1 MREAHNARQRPA
13 RAVSDLIVLL
23 VGNLLEPELAPLGSG
38 HDLVD
43 LGGKKPDRDQGKL
56 VGKKMVVSGGPGP
69 GRKGEKADQSGQ
81 SSCVFERAMG
91 REAAPGFVASLP
103 TLRDRGRDK
112 YSRQRRGPK
121 PGPPSTAPPSPRTPS
136 TFPRPAA
143 CPARVRVPSTLARSG
158 SWAGSTTSALRLEGS
173 AFPVS
178 ARIPTRGA
186 VPPARRP
193 PWRATS
199 SLPSRSPPPPYQ
211 VGRYELLALCASR
224 PHWLGTFADAWFRAK
239 KTERNRDRDRSR
251 ARDLEAAEGRRP
263 FSGERE
269 SARRRSA
276 SAMFSGVSESDDDF
290 RVNPSQLAM
299 EVRIHCV
306 PLPRRNPP
314 LISDRV

>member
-23 VGNLLEPELAPLGSG
+23 VGDLLEPELAPLGSG

-69 GRKGEKADQSGQ
+69 GRKGEKAGQSDQ

-173 AFPVS
+173 ASPVS

-193 PWRATS
+193 PWWATS
-199 SLPSRSPPPPYQ
+199 SLPSRSPPPPYR

-239 KTERNRDRDRSR
+239 KKNRTESRSR
-251 ARDLEAAEGRRP
+251 SIASERPRSSRGEEALFGRE
-263 FSGERE
+263 GERPP
-269 SARRRSA
+269 A
-276 SAMFSGVSESDDDF
+276 V
-290 RVNPSQLAM
+290 RVRHVFGR
-299 EVRIHCV
+299 VRE
-306 PLPRRNPP
+306 R
-314 LISDRV
+314 

>member
-1 MREAHNARQRPA
+1 
-13 RAVSDLIVLL
+13 
-23 VGNLLEPELAPLGSG
+23 
-38 HDLVD
+38 
-43 LGGKKPDRDQGKL
+43 
-56 VGKKMVVSGGPGP
+56 
-69 GRKGEKADQSGQ
+69 
-81 SSCVFERAMG
+81 MG
-91 REAAPGFVASLP
+91 REAAPGFEASLP
-103 TLRDRGRDK
+103 TLRDRDGDK

-121 PGPPSTAPPSPRTPS
+121 PGPPSTAPPSPCTPS

-193 PWRATS
+193 PWWATS

-239 KTERNRDRDRSR
+239 KKKQNGIAIAIDR
-251 ARDLEAAEGRRP
+251 
-263 FSGERE
+263 ERE
-269 SARRRSA
+269 TSKQQRGGGPFRERGRAPAGGPRPPCFRACPRAMTTSA
-276 SAMFSGVSESDDDF
+276 STLLSS
-290 RVNPSQLAM
+290 RW
-299 EVRIHCV
+299 R
-306 PLPRRNPP
+306 
-314 LISDRV
+314 

>member
-1 MREAHNARQRPA
+1 
-13 RAVSDLIVLL
+13 
-23 VGNLLEPELAPLGSG
+23 
-38 HDLVD
+38 
-43 LGGKKPDRDQGKL
+43 
-56 VGKKMVVSGGPGP
+56 
-69 GRKGEKADQSGQ
+69 
-81 SSCVFERAMG
+81 MG

-103 TLRDRGRDK
+103 TLRDRDRDK

-199 SLPSRSPPPPYQ
+199 SLPSRSPPPPYR

-224 PHWLGTFADAWFRAK
+224 PPWLGTFAESAMQTLGFARKKK
-239 KTERNRDRDRSR
+239 KTESRSR
-251 ARDLEAAEGRRP
+251 SIASERPRSSRGEEALFGRE
-263 FSGERE
+263 GERPP
-269 SARRRSA
+269 A
-276 SAMFSGVSESDDDF
+276 V
-290 RVNPSQLAM
+290 RVRHVFGR
-299 EVRIHCV
+299 VRE
-306 PLPRRNPP
+306 R
-314 LISDRV
+314 

>member
-1 MREAHNARQRPA
+1 
-13 RAVSDLIVLL
+13 
-23 VGNLLEPELAPLGSG
+23 
-38 HDLVD
+38 
-43 LGGKKPDRDQGKL
+43 
-56 VGKKMVVSGGPGP
+56 
-69 GRKGEKADQSGQ
+69 
-81 SSCVFERAMG
+81 MG
-91 REAAPGFVASLP
+91 REAAPGFEASLP
-103 TLRDRGRDK
+103 TLRDRDRDRDK

-199 SLPSRSPPPPYQ
+199 SLPSRSPPPPYR

-224 PHWLGTFADAWFRAK
+224 PPWLGTFAESAMQTLGFARKKKKQNGIAIAIDRERENSKQQRGGGPFRERGRAPAGGPRPPCFRACP
-239 KTERNRDRDRSR
+239 R
-251 ARDLEAAEGRRP
+251 AMTT
-263 FSGERE
+263 
-269 SARRRSA
+269 SA
-276 SAMFSGVSESDDDF
+276 STLLSS
-290 RVNPSQLAM
+290 RW
-299 EVRIHCV
+299 R
-306 PLPRRNPP
+306 
-314 LISDRV
+314 

>member
-193 PWRATS
+193 PWWATS
-199 SLPSRSPPPPYQ
+199 SLPSRSPPPPYR
-211 VGRYELLALCASR
+211 VGR
-224 PHWLGTFADAWFRAK
+224 
-239 KTERNRDRDRSR
+239 
-251 ARDLEAAEGRRP
+251 
-263 FSGERE
+263 
-269 SARRRSA
+269 
-276 SAMFSGVSESDDDF
+276 
-290 RVNPSQLAM
+290 
-299 EVRIHCV
+299 
-306 PLPRRNPP
+306 
-314 LISDRV
+314 